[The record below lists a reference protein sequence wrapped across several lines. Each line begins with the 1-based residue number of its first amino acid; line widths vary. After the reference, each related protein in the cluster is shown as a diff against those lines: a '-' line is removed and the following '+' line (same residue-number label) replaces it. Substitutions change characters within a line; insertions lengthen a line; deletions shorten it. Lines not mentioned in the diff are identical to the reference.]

1 MKYNRVLTIAGSDS
15 GGGAG
20 IQADIKAISAC
31 GCFATSAI
39 TAVTAQNTLGVEAVE
54 GLSTAIIEQQIAAV
68 LSDIGTDSVKIG
80 MLHSADVVRTVAATL
95 RRFGVDNVVLDPVMV
110 STSGHRLIEE
120 SAVDVLRSELIPMAR
135 IITPNIPEAEIL
147 LDAPIPSQDGMP
159 DAARELARR
168 YGARRLVLYG
178 SRARGDHR
186 YNSDVDLAVYGMPEE
201 NEGAFGMDCDE
212 LPTLLKL
219 DIVQIREGMN
229 PAFLANI
236 EKDGV
241 TLMDRLHEKY
251 EQFEA
256 AVSRL
261 REALE
266 DYRSTP
272 LSSVRDGVI
281 QRFEFCAELAWK
293 TMREYLLDQG
303 YTEINSPKA
312 VIRQAFAYGMIE
324 DADGWVRLMNDRNLN
339 SFSGRETVV
348 YYRNQGPARS
358 GCGRVLCG
366 KEYF

>member
-1 MKYNRVLTIAGSDS
+1 MEELYG
-15 GGGAG
+15 
-20 IQADIKAISAC
+20 
-31 GCFATSAI
+31 
-39 TAVTAQNTLGVEAVE
+39 
-54 GLSTAIIEQQIAAV
+54 
-68 LSDIGTDSVKIG
+68 
-80 MLHSADVVRTVAATL
+80 
-95 RRFGVDNVVLDPVMV
+95 
-110 STSGHRLIEE
+110 RL
-120 SAVDVLRSELIPMAR
+120 A
-135 IITPNIPEAEIL
+135 
-147 LDAPIPSQDGMP
+147 
-159 DAARELARR
+159 ELARR

-324 DADGWVRLMNDRNLN
+324 DADGWVRLLNDRNLT
-339 SFSGRETVV
+339 SHVYDEKTAEEIFGRIESIYLKLFDAALV
-348 YYRNQGPARS
+348 S
-358 GCGRVLCG
+358 M
-366 KEYF
+366 K